1 MKKSELKNGAVVEL
15 RNGDKC
21 IKIDNTLLVVHR
33 QYKNCIFGWLNI
45 KEYQD
50 DLIYWRIKDFDIMK
64 VNNEVMN
71 EYGGCFKAINKT
83 FNLSISKW
91 EWVREEK
98 PKRILTPKEYNYL
111 KAVIG
116 PFRDRVAYIDK
127 CNSLDEF
134 ENIKEDEQ
142 IKIWYKGIDEDYYQ
156 DIILYEFKKGTEY
169 KGMELD
175 KEYSLEELGL

>member
-111 KAVIG
+111 KAVIA
-116 PFRDRVAYIDK
+116 PVRDKVKWIIKTAFLLKKEGDREKKLYACIIVKIGNYSDIF
-127 CNSLDEF
+127 LYTF
-134 ENIKEDEQ
+134 EAD
-142 IKIWYKGIDEDYYQ
+142 
-156 DIILYEFKKGTEY
+156 TEY